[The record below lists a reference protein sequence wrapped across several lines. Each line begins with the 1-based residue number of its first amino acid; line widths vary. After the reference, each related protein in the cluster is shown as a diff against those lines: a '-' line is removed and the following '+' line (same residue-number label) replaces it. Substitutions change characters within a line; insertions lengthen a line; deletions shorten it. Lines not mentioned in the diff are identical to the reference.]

1 MLLILK
7 AKKTL
12 SNEDKLTSDKQ
23 GLSLYFKKEDK
34 FLIVIEII
42 KHLCSKTF
50 LKYVYIKQENLNHWR
65 SLALNLFKI
74 L

>member
-1 MLLILK
+1 MLT

-12 SNEDKLTSDKQ
+12 SNENILTSDVQ
-23 GLSLYFKKEDK
+23 GISLYFKKEDK
-34 FLIVIEII
+34 ILIVIELLR
-42 KHLCSKTF
+42 HLCSKTF
-50 LKYVYIKQENLNHWR
+50 LSHVYIKQQNLNHWR